1 MHSLC
6 CVFPRS
12 LFQTMR
18 FRCSFFCRVCF
29 NHHFRIVFSWM
40 DFCCCWI
47 AIASVSSMSLAPLL
61 YYSFMLSLWCEC
73 ELKIF
78 DASHRTVKQ
87 TERQRDRETER
98 ARQMIRDEKHS
109 VRWKQVVQWSNHHYM
124 YYSMLSLSLRIVPTH
139 IFPSASVHCFSCK
152 VHEWKVARTN
162 EHLWRIR
169 IRQNMRRGCQ
179 QRRRTTTLPRPNNK
193 FDDFQRI

>member
-6 CVFPRS
+6 CVFPRF

-18 FRCSFFCRVCF
+18 FRCSFFAVCVLT
-29 NHHFRIVFSWM
+29 IIS
-40 DFCCCWI
+40 
-47 AIASVSSMSLAPLL
+47 ASCLVGWTSVVVESR
-61 YYSFMLSLWCEC
+61 
-73 ELKIF
+73 
-78 DASHRTVKQ
+78 SHRFRQWVWLHYCITRSCYHCDVNVNWRYSMLL
-87 TERQRDRETER
+87 TELWSRQRSRETER
-98 ARQMIRDEKHS
+98 ARQIIRDEKHS

-139 IFPSASVHCFSCK
+139 IFPSGSVHCFSCK